1 MVYNPL
7 SPQKEQQG
15 ASHVCDLH
23 PFPMLQRVA
32 TELCCFKGEKLKQL
46 GDDGT
51 IERNSRPVHFPIP
64 RSYFGISSVDIFY
77 FPGRKG
83 KILRTYRLILRKFQ
97 LIPPRKFFF
106 LPWKMENRSE
116 EL

>member
-1 MVYNPL
+1 MVYNPP

-51 IERNSRPVHFPIP
+51 IERTSRPVHFPIP

-97 LIPPRKFFF
+97 LTPPRKFFF
-106 LPWKMENRSE
+106 LPWEMGNRSE